1 MFELKDFCQ
10 KQMQKADAIMKS
22 LKEQQNKLTLD
33 AVANCIP
40 IKPAITQLVAGVD
53 EDKDADDL
61 AGQRDITPTVT
72 GVDNAEDFNEINFM
86 PECTDACFK
95 GKKEIECGHRQK
107 NVRIKYVGQF
117 IVFPS
122 TCWHHGYFN
131 DEANKSFITAQLFAR
146 PSKDSTS
153 PNYFDGNIVFKVPSG
168 EPTPTQAQP
177 DKIHTLLKDS
187 LC

>member
-107 NVRIKYVGQF
+107 NVRINYVGQF
-117 IVFPS
+117 IVFHLHVGTMDTS
-122 TCWHHGYFN
+122 MM
-131 DEANKSFITAQLFAR
+131 R
-146 PSKDSTS
+146 PTRASSQ
-153 PNYFDGNIVFKVPSG
+153 PNYLQD
-168 EPTPTQAQP
+168 
-177 DKIHTLLKDS
+177 LLKTVPVQTI
-187 LC
+187 LMAI